1 MEPTKKPHTP
11 DADSG
16 QTSEAAGARQKHGFQ
31 AEVRELLKLMIHSLY
46 SHRDIFLRELISN
59 ASDACDRLRFAAIA
73 NSSLLAED
81 PELGIRV
88 DADAAAGTVTITDN
102 GIGMT
107 REEATTNLGT
117 IARSGTAEF
126 FRGLSGDEQK
136 ASQLIGQFG
145 VGFYSAFIVAERVE
159 VRSRKAGEPP
169 SAGVRWESAADGEFT
184 VERAALPTRGTAV
197 TLYLKSDAREFA
209 DPFRLRGLIHRY
221 SDHIGFP
228 VRMRKGEPREAAASE
243 RAGMRGPEARPG
255 MDISEGEAS
264 LEYEVV
270 NQAKALWT
278 LPRTEI
284 SDEEHRQ
291 FYQYVAHDFTD
302 PLAWSHNKV
311 EGKREYISLLY
322 VPGRA
327 PFDLWQR
334 EAARGLKLYVRRV
347 FIMDD
352 AEQFLPLYLRF
363 IKGVVDSSDL
373 PLNVSRELLQQDP
386 EVEAIR
392 SGLTRRVL
400 DLLARLMKEELEKY
414 AVFWKEFGA
423 VLKEGIAEDHAN
435 QAAILPLLRFASTFK
450 DDDAPT
456 VSLADYL
463 ARMKPGQVRI
473 YYLIAETLAAARSS
487 PAIERLKERGIEV
500 LLLADRIDEW
510 VMGHIESYEGK
521 RFKDATRGD
530 LELGGL
536 ENDADR
542 KQHDAELK
550 ESKGLLKRI
559 KDALGDRVTEVR
571 ISERLKDSPACL
583 VLGEHDLS
591 EPMRR
596 ILAAAGQKV
605 PEARPVLEVN
615 VGHPLVKYLDGRT
628 DTGEFGELAQLLYD
642 QAVLA
647 EGAPLGNAAE
657 YVQRLNRLLVR
668 LAAPQGAAS

>member
-1 MEPTKKPHTP
+1 MASMESKHKPGP
-11 DADSG
+11 
-16 QTSEAAGARQKHGFQ
+16 EAASARETHGFQ

-46 SHRDIFLRELISN
+46 SHREIFLRELISN

-73 NSSLLAED
+73 DGALLADD
-81 PELGIRV
+81 PELGIRI
-88 DADAAAGTVTITDN
+88 DADPNAGTLTITDN

-107 REEATTNLGT
+107 REEAIANLGT

-126 FRGLSGDEQK
+126 FRSLSGDEQK

-159 VRSRKAGEPP
+159 VRTRKAGAPP
-169 SAGVRWESAADGEFT
+169 EAGVRWESGADGEFT
-184 VERAALPTRGTAV
+184 VETLTQPQRGTAV
-197 TLYLKSDAREFA
+197 TLHLKADAREFA
-209 DPFRLRGLIHRY
+209 DPMRVRGLIRRY
-221 SDHIGFP
+221 SDHIGFA
-228 VRMRKGEPREAAASE
+228 VRMRK
-243 RAGMRGPEARPG
+243 
-255 MDISEGEAS
+255 EGEAS

-278 LPRTEI
+278 LPRTQI
-284 SDEEHRQ
+284 SDEEYRQ
-291 FYQYVAHDFTD
+291 FYQYLAHDFTD

-311 EGKREYISLLY
+311 EGKREYTSLLY
-322 VPGRA
+322 LPARA

-363 IKGVVDSSDL
+363 VKGVVDSSDL

-400 DLLARLMKEELEKY
+400 DLLARLAKDEAEKY
-414 AVFWKEFGA
+414 ATFWKEFGA
-423 VLKEGIAEDHAN
+423 VLKEGLAQDPANHAGL
-435 QAAILPLLRFASTFK
+435 LPLLRFASTHAS
-450 DDDAPT
+450 DNNPS
-456 VSLADYL
+456 VSLGDYL
-463 ARMKPGQVRI
+463 ARMKSGQERI
-473 YYLIAETLAAARSS
+473 YYVLAESYEAARGS

-500 LLLADRIDEW
+500 LLLAERIDEW
-510 VMGHIESYEGK
+510 VMGQLETYEGK
-521 RFKDATRGD
+521 RFKDASRGD

-536 ENDADR
+536 ASDADR
-542 KQHDAELK
+542 KQHDAELR

-559 KDALGDRVTEVR
+559 KDALGERLTEVR
-571 ISERLKDSPACL
+571 VSERLRESPACL
-583 VLGEHDLS
+583 VLGEHDLP
-591 EPMRR
+591 ERMRR
-596 ILAAAGQKV
+596 VLAAAGQKT
-605 PEARPVLEVN
+605 PQARPVLEVN
-615 VGHPLVKYLDGRT
+615 VGHPLVRYLQGVADAT
-628 DTGEFGELAQLLYD
+628 QFAELAQLLYE

-647 EGAPLGNAAE
+647 EGASLDNAPE

-668 LAAPQGAAS
+668 LAVPPGAAP